1 MVQDKHIMNVAD
13 KAIGLNLK
21 THKFFEE
28 LTAFIDAKLK
38 KKKKSENDKTEAKRV
53 IVWVDKSF
61 QNTIMK
67 LGPKVEYLFSD
78 PSIKLVTLTNI
89 SDVHTY
95 FKHLFLIKYKQ
106 RTEKYMRKYS
116 IVL

>member
-1 MVQDKHIMNVAD
+1 MDVTDKTV
-13 KAIGLNLK
+13 GLSLK
-21 THKFFEE
+21 VHKFFEE
-28 LTAFIDAKLK
+28 LSAFIDAKLK

-61 QNTIMK
+61 QSTILK
-67 LGPKVEYLFSD
+67 LGTKVQYLFSD
-78 PSIKLVTLTNI
+78 PSIKLVTLASI
-89 SDVHTY
+89 ADVRTY